1 MNSHDLQDGI
11 MFCVRST
18 FLEQVFLPYVELTM
32 GTEVELAMS
41 MAHVSYVQTESIA
54 IGNIASSHVYV
65 TNFKFYNLGA

>member
-1 MNSHDLQDGI
+1 
-11 MFCVRST
+11 
-18 FLEQVFLPYVELTM
+18 M

-41 MAHVSYVQTESIA
+41 SDGHRGRVRVRAVSAMGSIRSHVSYGLHMAHVSYVQTESIA

>member
-1 MNSHDLQDGI
+1 
-11 MFCVRST
+11 
-18 FLEQVFLPYVELTM
+18 M